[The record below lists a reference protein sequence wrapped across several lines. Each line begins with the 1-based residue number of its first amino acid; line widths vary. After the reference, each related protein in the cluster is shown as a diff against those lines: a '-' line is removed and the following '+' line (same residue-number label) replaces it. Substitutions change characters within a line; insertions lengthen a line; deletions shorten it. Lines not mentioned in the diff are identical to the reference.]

1 MKHIFKQTSSI
12 VVGLLM
18 CTACNNWLDI
28 QPSDRIAEDRVF
40 SQVSGFWGALNGVYT
55 ELLSSNLYG
64 GFLTVQGVEVMAQ
77 RYNVSQNQ
85 ETFYNLSQYAF
96 TQEQVKLRLESYWN
110 EAYKQIL
117 ECNNI
122 LENAEVR
129 HGEVLNDKQY
139 NLIRAE
145 ALALRGFLHFDLL
158 RMFGPLPT
166 QLDSKAIPYKETI
179 SVSAPGML
187 TGNEV
192 IEKVLT
198 DLAEAESIL
207 KNWDPAVSEGM
218 LMAVNDDDH
227 DNDGN
232 TYRFRGLRLNYY
244 AVVALKARV
253 YLWAGNKTE
262 ALKYAKMIIENPEAE
277 TGEIQVRGENV
288 MTGYYKNPEATQEVF
303 TEDGWL
309 RTGDLGTMDAN
320 GNIFI
325 RGRLKTMIL
334 SSSGQNIFPE
344 EIEAKLN
351 NLPFILE
358 SLIIERN
365 KKLVALVYAD
375 YESLDSLGLNQPEN
389 LKTIMDE
396 NLKNLNA
403 SVANYEKIS
412 QIQLYPTE
420 FEKTPK
426 RSIKRYL
433 YNSIA
438 VN

>member
-1 MKHIFKQTSSI
+1 MLMKKIFI
-12 VVGLLM
+12 LLM
-18 CTACNNWLDI
+18 VGSLL
-28 QPSDRIAEDRVF
+28 F
-40 SQVSGFWGALNGVYT
+40 SCQITDVL
-55 ELLSSNLYG
+55 
-64 GFLTVQGVEVMAQ
+64 
-77 RYNVSQNQ
+77 NQ
-85 ETFYNLSQYAF
+85 EPPHNLTPDNAITDEKSAETALTGIYG
-96 TQEQVKLRLESYWN
+96 EQIGYESYMSIGN
-110 EAYKQIL
+110 HAMTAGILQRNDNPGVVVSIYYIENRLPELNLVGAAYTPFWDAFNTIINSSTKLLAVL
-117 ECNNI
+117 EGMSDN
-122 LENAEVR
+122 LFTDGR
-129 HGEVLNDKQY
+129 KTTMMGE
-139 NLIRAE
+139 IRF
-145 ALALRGFLHFDLL
+145 LRGWYMFDLL

-288 MTGYYKNPEATQEVF
+288 MVGYYKNPEATQEVF

-309 RTGDLGTMDAN
+309 RTGDLGTMDAS

-325 RGRLKTMIL
+325 RGRLKSMIL

-344 EIEAKLN
+344 ELEAKLN

-358 SLIIERN
+358 SLVIERN

-375 YESLDSLGLNQPEN
+375 YEALDSLGLNNPDN

-396 NLKNLNA
+396 NLKNLNNN
-403 SVANYEKIS
+403 VAAYEKVS
-412 QIQLYPTE
+412 KIQLYPTE

-438 VN
+438 VD

>member
-207 KNWDPAVSEGM
+207 KIG
-218 LMAVNDDDH
+218 
-227 DNDGN
+227 
-232 TYRFRGLRLNYY
+232 
-244 AVVALKARV
+244 
-253 YLWAGNKTE
+253 
-262 ALKYAKMIIENPEAE
+262 
-277 TGEIQVRGENV
+277 
-288 MTGYYKNPEATQEVF
+288 
-303 TEDGWL
+303 
-309 RTGDLGTMDAN
+309 
-320 GNIFI
+320 I
-325 RGRLKTMIL
+325 R
-334 SSSGQNIFPE
+334 Q
-344 EIEAKLN
+344 
-351 NLPFILE
+351 
-358 SLIIERN
+358 
-365 KKLVALVYAD
+365 
-375 YESLDSLGLNQPEN
+375 
-389 LKTIMDE
+389 
-396 NLKNLNA
+396 
-403 SVANYEKIS
+403 
-412 QIQLYPTE
+412 
-420 FEKTPK
+420 
-426 RSIKRYL
+426 
-433 YNSIA
+433 
-438 VN
+438 

>member
-277 TGEIQVRGENV
+277 T
-288 MTGYYKNPEATQEVF
+288 
-303 TEDGWL
+303 
-309 RTGDLGTMDAN
+309 
-320 GNIFI
+320 
-325 RGRLKTMIL
+325 
-334 SSSGQNIFPE
+334 
-344 EIEAKLN
+344 
-351 NLPFILE
+351 
-358 SLIIERN
+358 
-365 KKLVALVYAD
+365 
-375 YESLDSLGLNQPEN
+375 
-389 LKTIMDE
+389 
-396 NLKNLNA
+396 
-403 SVANYEKIS
+403 
-412 QIQLYPTE
+412 LYPAVTRAAA
-420 FEKTPK
+420 TDYSNPD
-426 RSIKRYL
+426 RSF
-433 YNSIA
+433 SSEECA
-438 VN
+438 VA

>member
-198 DLAEAESIL
+198 DLAEAETL
-207 KNWDPAVSEGM
+207 YPAVTRAAATDYSNPDRSFSSEV
-218 LMAVNDDDH
+218 LFSLLNENKEDLY
-227 DNDGN
+227 N
-232 TYRFRGLRLNYY
+232 TYFNSSNASSSNKLIPAAQRVQNLFGDDALSDYRYNWWEASNGIGETNLLMNVRLRKIADTDLVYGKLMPLIRVSEMYLIAAECATEEQTQYDYLNAHRLRRGNQVQVTTGLEGELAKEYSKEF
-244 AVVALKARV
+244 LCEGQ
-253 YLWAGNKTE
+253 LWF
-262 ALKYAKMIIENPEAE
+262 
-277 TGEIQVRGENV
+277 
-288 MTGYYKNPEATQEVF
+288 YYK
-303 TEDGWL
+303 
-309 RTGDLGTMDAN
+309 RTNTAKIQSGSSNTNITMSN
-320 GNIFI
+320 
-325 RGRLKTMIL
+325 
-334 SSSGQNIFPE
+334 
-344 EIEAKLN
+344 AKYVP
-351 NLPFILE
+351 NLPDSEIKY
-358 SLIIERN
+358 RN
-365 KKLVALVYAD
+365 
-375 YESLDSLGLNQPEN
+375 
-389 LKTIMDE
+389 
-396 NLKNLNA
+396 
-403 SVANYEKIS
+403 
-412 QIQLYPTE
+412 
-420 FEKTPK
+420 
-426 RSIKRYL
+426 
-433 YNSIA
+433 
-438 VN
+438 

>member
-277 TGEIQVRGENV
+277 TC
-288 MTGYYKNPEATQEVF
+288 
-303 TEDGWL
+303 L
-309 RTGDLGTMDAN
+309 
-320 GNIFI
+320 
-325 RGRLKTMIL
+325 
-334 SSSGQNIFPE
+334 
-344 EIEAKLN
+344 
-351 NLPFILE
+351 
-358 SLIIERN
+358 
-365 KKLVALVYAD
+365 
-375 YESLDSLGLNQPEN
+375 
-389 LKTIMDE
+389 
-396 NLKNLNA
+396 
-403 SVANYEKIS
+403 
-412 QIQLYPTE
+412 LYTSPS
-420 FEKTPK
+420 P
-426 RSIKRYL
+426 RDCS
-433 YNSIA
+433 
-438 VN
+438 